1 MSIKTSEISK
11 QGREIVKTIF
21 AGVTKS
27 DIRSDWQKAIDFA
40 TSKIS
45 QLENGERGE
54 EMFNW
59 RSAKKH
65 LLSLYG
71 KKFISR

>member
-1 MSIKTSEISK
+1 MSTKISEISK
-11 QGREIVKTIF
+11 EGRDIVKTVF
-21 AGVTKS
+21 AGVIKS
-27 DIRSDWQKAIDFA
+27 DLREDWKKAIDFA

-45 QLENGERGE
+45 QLENGERGQ